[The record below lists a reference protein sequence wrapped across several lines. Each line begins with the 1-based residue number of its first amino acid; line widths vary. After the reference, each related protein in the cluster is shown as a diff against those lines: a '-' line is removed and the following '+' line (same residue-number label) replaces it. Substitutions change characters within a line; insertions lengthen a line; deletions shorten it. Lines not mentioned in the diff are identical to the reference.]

1 MLQEICLQTS
11 LTMFVSALT
20 LVLVCLAV
28 LALAVLPYEVKVEDY
43 ADVADMEADCPV
55 LNDTLVSPHHSAA

>member
-1 MLQEICLQTS
+1 
-11 LTMFVSALT
+11 MFVSALT

-43 ADVADMEADCPV
+43 ADVADMEVDCPV

>member
-1 MLQEICLQTS
+1 
-11 LTMFVSALT
+11 MFVSALT

-43 ADVADMEADCPV
+43 TDVAGMETDCPV
-55 LNDTLVSPHHSAA
+55 LNDTLVSPQHSAA